1 MKISEWEVQDAV
13 CSGDFSRMLPILIEH
28 YGVDSI
34 PDWADPQ
41 HEHPLSCRICQMIRP
56 WLFAEM
62 DSK

>member
-56 WLFAEM
+56 LLFAKK